1 MLTPETIK
9 AMTYNQAKHTLQL
22 AYKALGL
29 LNKLTRS
36 ETVTRLKKRLF
47 GNINRLKAIVKK
59 APKLYDVYGRFGNI
73 KASQASERMANDL
86 ALVSDCFGCGWKVEV
101 SK

>member
-1 MLTPETIK
+1 MVRLQLRTNIMLTPETIK

-36 ETVTRLKKRLF
+36 NTVTKLKSRLF
-47 GNINRLKAIVKK
+47 GNINRLKAIVKN
-59 APKLYDVYGRFGNI
+59 APKLFNVYDSF
-73 KASQASERMANDL
+73 A
-86 ALVSDCFGCGWKVEV
+86 
-101 SK
+101 

>member
-9 AMTYNQAKHTLQL
+9 TMTYNQAKHTLQL

-36 ETVTRLKKRLF
+36 NTVTKLKSRLF
-47 GNINRLKAIVKK
+47 GNINRLKAIVKN
-59 APKLYDVYGRFGNI
+59 APKLFNVYDSFGMLRAKQI
-73 KASQASERMANDL
+73 SEQAASDL
-86 ALVSDCFGCGWKVEV
+86 ACVNDMFGCGWVVKQC
-101 SK
+101 